1 MPHAQTIHPSKVFR
15 KDLYFTNDHEWIDFQ
30 GSVAYIGICSFKLKG
45 IKSIEKIDFV
55 EAGGLL
61 KANEV
66 IGSIYYGEYKIN
78 IHIPVTG
85 KIVSFNEALST
96 GNKDLLL
103 AQPENAGWFAII
115 VPALPYDKTGL
126 LLLEEYRLKIRSPW

>member
-1 MPHAQTIHPSKVFR
+1 MPQTQTIHPSKLFK

-30 GSVAYIGICSFKLKG
+30 GSVAYIGICPFKLKG
-45 IKSIEKIDFV
+45 IKAIEKIDFV

-85 KIVSFNEALST
+85 KIVSYNEPLST
-96 GNKDLLL
+96 GNRELLL
-103 AQPENAGWFAII
+103 AQPENEGWFALI
-115 VPALPYDKTGL
+115 VPASPYDRKGL
-126 LLLEEYRLKIRSPW
+126 IMSEQYRLKTTRPW